1 MFAIVL
7 VGGFGT
13 RLRPL
18 TNHVPKQM
26 LPVCGIPMIEWVIGH
41 LAEHGI
47 RKVGLAMGYRPDAFV
62 DAYPDG
68 RIAEIPYQVAVENEP
83 LGTAGAVRF
92 AVEHFQTDE
101 TFLVLNG
108 DVLTDLDIGS
118 LVRFHHDR
126 GAAATIALQPV
137 DDPSSFGVVTTN
149 RDGQVKEF
157 VEKPEKSFAPSNNIN
172 AGTYVLEPS
181 VIEQIPAGRQVSIER
196 ETFPKLAAEGALYA
210 SPSSTYWLDTGTP
223 QQFIQA
229 NLDVLKGKRNKR
241 PPLPIASF
249 HQSSIITESVIGTGS
264 TVGVD
269 ATIERSVLLNGC
281 QIGSKS
287 TVVDSVLSDEVLVGE
302 GARLESCV
310 IGFGQR
316 IEPGE
321 ILIGERRPDQDSL

>member
-1 MFAIVL
+1 
-7 VGGFGT
+7 
-13 RLRPL
+13 
-18 TNHVPKQM
+18 M
-26 LPVCGIPMIEWVIGH
+26 LPICGIPMIEWVIGH
-41 LAEHGI
+41 LADNGVE
-47 RKVGLAMGYRPDAFV
+47 KVGLAMGYRPDAFLE
-62 DAYPDG
+62 AYPDG
-68 RIAEIPYQVAVENEP
+68 HIAETPYQVAVENEP
-83 LGTAGAVRF
+83 LGTGGAIRF
-92 AVEHFQTDE
+92 AIEQFQPKE

-108 DVLTDLDIGS
+108 DVLTDLDVGA
-118 LVRFHHDR
+118 LVEFHHEVQ
-126 GAAATIALQPV
+126 AEATIALQPV
-137 DDPSSFGVVTTN
+137 EDPSSFGVVTTDA
-149 RDGQVKEF
+149 RGRVEAF
-157 VEKPEKSFAPSNNIN
+157 IEKPEKGSAPSNNIN

-181 VIEQIPAGRQVSIER
+181 AVEQIPQGRPVSVER
-196 ETFPKLAAEGALYA
+196 ETFPELAASGTLYA
-210 SPSSTYWLDTGTP
+210 LPSATYWLDTGTP

-241 PPLPIASF
+241 PPLPIANF

-287 TVVDSVLSDEVLVGE
+287 TVVDSVLSDEVRVGE

>member
-18 TNHVPKQM
+18 TEHVPKQM
-26 LPVCGIPMIEWVIGH
+26 LPICGIPMIEWVIGH
-41 LAEHGI
+41 LADNGVE
-47 RKVGLAMGYRPDAFV
+47 KVGLAMGYRPDAFLE
-62 DAYPDG
+62 AYPNG
-68 RIAEIPYQVAVENEP
+68 HIAETPYQVAVENEP
-83 LGTAGAVRF
+83 LGTGGAIRF
-92 AVEHFQTDE
+92 AVEQFETKE

-108 DVLTDLDIGS
+108 DVLTDLDVRA
-118 LVRFHHDR
+118 LVQFHHDVQ
-126 GAAATIALQPV
+126 AEATIALQPV
-137 DDPSSFGVVTTN
+137 EDPSSFGVVTTDA
-149 RDGQVKEF
+149 RGRVEEF
-157 VEKPEKSFAPSNNIN
+157 IEKPEKGWAPSNNIN

-181 VIEQIPAGRQVSIER
+181 AVEQIPQGRPVSVER
-196 ETFPKLAAEGALYA
+196 ETFPELAASGTLYA
-210 SPSSTYWLDTGTP
+210 LPSATYWLDTGTP

-241 PPLPIASF
+241 PPLPIANF

-287 TVVDSVLSDEVLVGE
+287 TVVDSVLSDEVRVGE

-321 ILIGERRPDQDSL
+321 ILIGERRPDQDSI